1 MDTGHTREE
10 EMASL
15 KGLHLWEVG
24 KGYKGPLAA

>member
-24 KGYKGPLAA
+24 KGYKGS